1 MMEQNFWEKEYKDF
15 YPNVVFKFKRMRS
28 LDVLDLA
35 ERNITPSSDGKQFKL
50 DCLRN
55 VVWSKNG
62 TDWFDLMDEGGNTT
76 LEGLPYST
84 LLDIFFKFRSEVCL
98 PVFTESRAY
107 QSLVAKSSATAEAG
121 QAEKRE

>member
-1 MMEQNFWEKEYKDF
+1 MEEFWKVEYKDWV
-15 YPNVVFKFKRMRS
+15 PNVVFKFKHMKS

-35 ERNITPSSDGKQFKL
+35 DRNITGKAADGRQFKL

-62 TDWFDLMDEGGNTT
+62 TEWFELMDDSGNTT
-76 LEGLPYST
+76 LDGLSYST
-84 LLDIFFKFRSEVCL
+84 LMDIFFKFRSEVLL

-107 QSLVAKSSATAEAG
+107 QSLLQSQGNQSEEAK
-121 QAEKRE
+121 KRT

>member
-1 MMEQNFWEKEYKDF
+1 M
-15 YPNVVFKFKRMRS
+15 PNVVFKFKKMLS

-35 ERNITPSSDGKQFKL
+35 DRNLTSTKPADSRQFKL

-62 TDWFDLMDEGGNTT
+62 TDWFDLMDENGNVT

-84 LLDIFFKFRSEVCL
+84 LLDVFYRFRSQVLL

-107 QSLVAKSSATAEAG
+107 QALLQSKAEEG
-121 QAEKRE
+121 QAKKRS